1 MSLVE
6 IKEQLAQLPRADQQ
20 ELIGFLLAQ
29 GRTARE
35 EREFREQLT
44 RTRDDDDP
52 GNWLTRDEAR
62 KELGL

>member
-6 IKEQLAQLPRADQQ
+6 IKERLALLPRADQQ
-20 ELIGFLLAQ
+20 ELIGFLLSQ

-35 EREFREQLT
+35 EREFRQQLT

-52 GNWLTRDEAR
+52 KNWLTRDEAR
-62 KELGL
+62 RELGL